1 MINLSNLSYSVLYYL
16 NYFSLSYDKIT
27 LINNIDKSFI
37 RLNIVLVIFY
47 NFLMFISR
55 INVIKNYLNNYFKN
69 YLLVY
74 RFNNKYH
81 LSNNFIIKKNIDCV
95 ENVRCCNIKNI
106 YFEFNDN
113 NKINML
119 NKIKEYD
126 SDFSI
131 INFLKL
137 NEIKQN
143 NISKIIIQYIPI
155 FKLNDKEL
163 FFEDIKSK
171 NINYLLKN

>member
-37 RLNIVLVIFY
+37 RLNIFLVIFY
-47 NFLMFISR
+47 NFLAFISR
-55 INVIKNYLNNYFKN
+55 INFIKNYLNNYFKN

-81 LSNNFIIKKNIDCV
+81 LSNNFIIKKNVDCV
-95 ENVRCCNIKNI
+95 ENVTCCNIKNI
-106 YFEFNDN
+106 FFEFSDN

-155 FKLNDKEL
+155 FKLNDKVL
-163 FFEDIKSK
+163 IFEDIKSK